1 MTTPNQVLF
10 TLSSHIG
17 KGHGISVKQ
26 LSTLVGVNPRMVR
39 LYVSQLR
46 EDGYAVCGTPRTG
59 YYMAETADDLEE
71 TCKFLRGRAMHSLV
85 LESRLRK
92 ISLPDL
98 LGQIH
103 LRT

>member
-10 TLSSHIG
+10 TLSNHIG
-17 KGHGISVKQ
+17 KGRGISVKQ

-39 LYVSQLR
+39 LHVSQLR
-46 EDGYAVCGTPRTG
+46 EEGYAVCGTPRTG
-59 YYMAETADDLEE
+59 YYMAETAEDLEE

-85 LESRLRK
+85 LEAALRK
-92 ISLPDL
+92 MPLPDL
-98 LGQIH
+98 IGQMK